1 MELPN
6 EEARLGIV
14 KRLLPPEKTRGIDYQ
29 LVAATTQGYSGS
41 DLALVCK
48 EAAMRPVRRLM
59 QSLEELEVTEEH
71 VRRHIQDGRRAKNPA
86 DITPEE
92 LGLEPTSQ
100 EDVQASLAATKPSA
114 RLYEKQYLDWA
125 AEFGS
130 VM

>member
-1 MELPN
+1 MKVMLH
-6 EEARLGIV
+6 V
-14 KRLLPPEKTRGIDYQ
+14 FCQ
-29 LVAATTQGYSGS
+29 
-41 DLALVCK
+41 
-48 EAAMRPVRRLM
+48 
-59 QSLEELEVTEEH
+59 H

-86 DITPEE
+86 DITRCVLSCSVETPSASLFFSILLLVVQFWTFPKDSLHGMLSVAEE